1 MYLIDLVYRT
11 VLTIANSDIRGNVK
25 PTDARLLINTTIEE
39 IYESYFYELNR
50 MLNRQ
55 NKGLIGNRLDNIPD
69 LIRDKINYYIESK
82 EVIVSDDKLNLPSDL
97 RYLDSVFIDQNEVE
111 IVKNA
116 KEFQVVKRLANTS
129 YPIGYKNSGN
139 SIVLYPI
146 GYDKAEVS
154 YLRKPKI
161 PNWTFYVVNGSEIF
175 NPDAADFQDLD
186 IHPSEVSNVII
197 KTLQKVGIN
206 LKEQDL
212 QQVMTQQQNIEF
224 NQEIQS

>member
-11 VLTIANSDIRGNVK
+11 VLTIANSDVRGNVK
-25 PTDARLLINTTIEE
+25 PSDARLLINTTVEE

-55 NKGLIGNRLDNIPD
+55 NKGLIGNKLDNIPD
-69 LIRDKINYYIESK
+69 LIRDKINYYLTSK
-82 EVIVSDDKLNLPSDL
+82 QVQVSNGEVVLPSDL
-97 RYLDSVFIDQNEVE
+97 RYIESLFVGNAEVE
-111 IVKNA
+111 LVKGLS
-116 KEFQVVKRLANTS
+116 EFKVVKSIANSS
-129 YPIGYKNSGN
+129 YPIGCKRDAKT
-139 SIVLYPI
+139 IVLYPNSFTS
-146 GYDKAEVS
+146 AEVS
-154 YLRKPKI
+154 YLRSPKV
-161 PNWTFYVVNGSEIF
+161 PNWTYVVVRGTEVF
-175 NPDAADFQDLD
+175 NPSAPDFQELD

-212 QQVMTQQQNIEF
+212 QQIMQQQQNIEF